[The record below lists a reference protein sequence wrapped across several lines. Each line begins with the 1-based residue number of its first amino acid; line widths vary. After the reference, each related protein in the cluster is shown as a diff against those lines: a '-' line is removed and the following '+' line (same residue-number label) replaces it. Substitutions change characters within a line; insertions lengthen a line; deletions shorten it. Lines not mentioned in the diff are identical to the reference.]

1 MPALNLEDAVQ
12 INIKEAQMNMGMI
25 TIAKIPSALIALG
38 QTFVE
43 HNAKGTS
50 HFTQIK

>member
-25 TIAKIPSALIALG
+25 TIAKIPSALIALVKLLWN
-38 QTFVE
+38 TMLKV
-43 HNAKGTS
+43 HHILLK
-50 HFTQIK
+50 